1 MKGGDRSIWL
11 RFGEDLESVTSL
23 SPSTGG
29 FLLMLGTA
37 YELKFDSP
45 KEVALN
51 SSLGRIAL
59 TIAAAVLL
67 AVFASAGALADT
79 VSRSVTLGSGAAKQ
93 TISLAPVSKM
103 TVYSVSV
110 LSPKKLKVTVDLRS
124 KSGSISYPGI
134 FATPKGQQQLSIYTY
149 RPIGPGRYSVVLQK
163 KTGSPAKVTVKVTSK
178 LAAKPK
184 KAH

>member
-1 MKGGDRSIWL
+1 M
-11 RFGEDLESVTSL
+11 
-23 SPSTGG
+23 
-29 FLLMLGTA
+29 
-37 YELKFDSP
+37 
-45 KEVALN
+45 N
-51 SSLGRIAL
+51 SSLGRIVIA
-59 TIAAAVLL
+59 IAAVVSVA
-67 AVFASAGALADT
+67 AFSSAGALAGT

-134 FATPKGQQQLSIYTY
+134 FATPKGEQQLSIYTY

-163 KTGSPAKVTVKVTSK
+163 KTGSSAKVTVKVTSK
-178 LAAKPK
+178 LTSQPK
-184 KAH
+184 KTH